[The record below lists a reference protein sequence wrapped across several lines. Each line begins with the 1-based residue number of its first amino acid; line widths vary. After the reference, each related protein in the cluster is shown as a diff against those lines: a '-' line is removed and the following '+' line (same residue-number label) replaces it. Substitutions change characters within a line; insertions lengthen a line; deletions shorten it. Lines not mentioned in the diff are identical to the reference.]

1 MGRRPDC
8 SHALGTAR
16 CVNDPL
22 LLAPDSWWARVLP
35 LGAVLCIIQIGEYAL
50 EPAICATSMI
60 VS

>member
-8 SHALGTAR
+8 THAPRTAR
-16 CVNDPL
+16 CVNEPL
-22 LLAPDSWWARVLP
+22 LVAPDSWRARVLP
-35 LGAVLCIIQIGEYAL
+35 LGAVLCIIQIGEHAL